1 MYVLCTY
8 SVVLCMNYVI
18 FLPGVYPS
26 TIQSLLDALYGMMH
40 IVQAV
45 LRW

>member
-1 MYVLCTY
+1 MYVRCTY
-8 SVVLCMNYVI
+8 YVI
-18 FLPGVYPS
+18 FLPGVYLS
-26 TIQSLLDALYGMMH
+26 KIQSLLDALYGMMY